1 MVDAL
6 LACLAGLDIAVLVE
20 QGKRVPM
27 LQYPDALIGEARV
40 RQDVVGILSWL
51 SFRAPG
57 FLYHALRP
65 SNLLASWQT
74 PTRESGSG
82 FHGST
87 ARKPGRSSVP
97 CARNR
102 SVPQTLDDKP
112 GDPGT
117 RFCGRLQPLRRPF
130 LRQTPSFH
138 SPGFQAPNRCAMR

>member
-27 LQYPDALIGEARV
+27 LQYPDAFIGEARV
-40 RQDVVGILSWL
+40 RQDVVGILSSL

-74 PTRESGSG
+74 PARESCTG
-82 FHGST
+82 FRGST
-87 ARKPGRSSVP
+87 AHKPGRSFVP
-97 CARNR
+97 CALNR
-102 SVPQTLDDKP
+102 SVPHKLDDKP

-117 RFCGRLQPLRRPF
+117 RSCRRLQPLRRSFP
-130 LRQTPSFH
+130 RQTRSFR
-138 SPGFQAPNRCAMR
+138 SPGFQAPNRCATQ

>member
-6 LACLAGLDIAVLVE
+6 LACLAGLDITVLVE

-27 LQYPDALIGEARV
+27 LQYPAALIGEARV

-51 SFRAPG
+51 SFGAPG
-57 FLYHALRP
+57 DLYHALRP
-65 SNLLASWQT
+65 SILLASWQT

-82 FHGST
+82 FRGAT

-97 CARNR
+97 WARNP

-130 LRQTPSFH
+130 PRQTPSFR

>member
-20 QGKRVPM
+20 EGKRVPM
-27 LQYPDALIGEARV
+27 LQYPDAFIRQARV
-40 RQDVVGILSWL
+40 RHDVVDILSRL
-51 SFRAPG
+51 SFRAQG
-57 FLYHALRP
+57 FVHHALGLE
-65 SNLLASWQT
+65 NLLASWQT

-82 FHGST
+82 FRGST

-117 RFCGRLQPLRRPF
+117 RFCGRLQPLQRPF
-130 LRQTPSFH
+130 LRQTRSEERRV
-138 SPGFQAPNRCAMR
+138 GKECR

>member
-27 LQYPDALIGEARV
+27 LQSPDALSGEARV

-82 FHGST
+82 FRD
-87 ARKPGRSSVP
+87 RKSVVEGKRVDLGGR
-97 CARNR
+97 RII
-102 SVPQTLDDKP
+102 KKK
-112 GDPGT
+112 
-117 RFCGRLQPLRRPF
+117 
-130 LRQTPSFH
+130 
-138 SPGFQAPNRCAMR
+138 